1 MNTTRIVKQLFAV
14 FFLCAFASAQTPTG
28 ESKRYAQ
35 DGLSF
40 DYPAGW
46 TLADKSNQ
54 RAQHLILKR
63 EGGSALVVVIAYREL
78 ISKPEQLLA
87 ANENVWKP
95 YAEDMARKLGIDKTP
110 PWEET
115 QCQQVGG
122 RQAVG
127 VRLGGRLN
135 GEQSTGEIYALMLG
149 RRFVNV
155 FFVRH
160 DKDEAQE
167 SPGWKTLIE
176 SLEVEEP
183 ANAPPLSFDRD
194 LLMVGTLNGQAIHKQ
209 FSDYPSAAKLA
220 RAQGPVTVQ
229 IVVDEKGDVISA
241 KGINGHPALR
251 AASERAA
258 KQSKFSPTLLCG
270 KPVKV
275 SGIITYNFVLQ

>member
-1 MNTTRIVKQLFAV
+1 MNTTRIVKQLFAA

-87 ANENVWKP
+87 ANQNVWKP

-127 VRLGGRLN
+127 VKLGGRLS
-135 GEQSTGEIYALMLG
+135 GEPTTGEIYALMLG

-155 FFVRH
+155 FFVRY
-160 DKDEAQE
+160 DKDEARE
-167 SPGWKTLIE
+167 SPGWNALIE
-176 SLEVEEP
+176 SLKVDEP
-183 ANAPPLSFDRD
+183 VNAPPLMLDRD
-194 LLMVGTLNGQAIHKQ
+194 LLMVGALNGKAIVKPQ
-209 FSDYPSAAKLA
+209 PTYPPIARSA
-220 RAQGPVTVQ
+220 RASGTVS
-229 IVVDEKGDVISA
+229 IHIMVDENGKVTSA
-241 KGINGHPALR
+241 EAVSGHPLLR
-251 AASERAA
+251 ASGEQAA
-258 KQSKFSPTLLCG
+258 RGARFSPTKLCG

-275 SGIITYNFVLQ
+275 TGIITYNFVLQ